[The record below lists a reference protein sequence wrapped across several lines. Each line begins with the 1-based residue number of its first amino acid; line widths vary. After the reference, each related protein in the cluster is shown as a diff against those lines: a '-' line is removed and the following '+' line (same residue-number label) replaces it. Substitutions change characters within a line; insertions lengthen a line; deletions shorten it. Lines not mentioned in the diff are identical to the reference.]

1 MHIVLVGLGLGPG
14 DPELL
19 TLKAVRLLKEADA
32 VFVPGSIA
40 GDLVAPYREATVLPF
55 PMTNDEDEIQRCME
69 KNADIIA
76 PVAGKGLAVLG
87 ILGDPNFFSTFSR
100 LASAMGDR
108 HPDIMCT
115 SEPGVSAITAFA
127 AVSGVSLSGGFLVTD
142 GGDPA
147 CRIVL
152 KVKKPRETVEAL
164 QSEGYHTFILV
175 ERMFLHDMRV
185 YRGEEIP
192 EKSDYMSILYAG
204 M

>member
-1 MHIVLVGLGLGPG
+1 MPVVLVGLGLGPG

-19 TLKAVRLLKEADA
+19 TLKAVRLLKEADE

-40 GDLVAPYREATVLPF
+40 RDLVTPYREATVLEF
-55 PMTNDEDEIQRCME
+55 PMTDNEAEIQQCME

-76 PVAGKGLAVLG
+76 PVAENRLAVLG

-100 LASAMGDR
+100 LAGVMGER
-108 HPDIMCT
+108 YPGIVCT

-127 AVSGVSLSGGFLVTD
+127 AVSGVSLSGGFFVTD

-152 KVKKPRETVEAL
+152 KVKKPREVVNAL
-164 QSEGYHTFILV
+164 QSEGYRTFILV
-175 ERMFLHDMRV
+175 ERMFLSDMRV

-192 EKSDYMSILYAG
+192 ETSDYMSILYAG

>member
-1 MHIVLVGLGLGPG
+1 MPVLLVGLGLGPG
-14 DPELL
+14 DRELL

-40 GDLVAPYREATVLPF
+40 RDLVAPYRNAIVLDF
-55 PMTNDEDEIQRCME
+55 PMTDNEDEIQRCME
-69 KNADIIA
+69 NNADNIA
-76 PVAGKGLAVLG
+76 PVAGNGLAVLG

-100 LASAMGDR
+100 LAGVMGER
-108 HPDIMCT
+108 YPDIVCM

-127 AVSGVSLSGGFLVTD
+127 AVSGVSLSGGFYVTD
-142 GGDPA
+142 GGEPA

-152 KVKKPRETVEAL
+152 KVKKPRETVNAL
-164 QSEGYHTFILV
+164 RSEGYRTFILV
-175 ERMFLHDMRV
+175 ERMFLSDMRV

-192 EKSDYMSILYAG
+192 DTSDYMSILYAG

>member
-1 MHIVLVGLGLGPG
+1 MLVGLGLGPG

-19 TLKAVRLLKEADA
+19 TLKAVRLIKEADQ

-40 GDLVAPYREATVLPF
+40 GDLVAPYRKAVVLDF
-55 PMTNDEDEIQRCME
+55 PMTDDEEEIQRCME
-69 KNADIIA
+69 KNADAIA

-100 LASAMGDR
+100 LAGVMGER
-108 HPDIMCT
+108 YPDIVCT

-127 AVSGVSLSGGFLVTD
+127 SVSGVSLSGGFYVTD
-142 GGDPA
+142 GGDPG
-147 CRIVL
+147 CRILL
-152 KVKKPRETVEAL
+152 KVKRPRDKVNEL
-164 QSEGYHTFILV
+164 RSEGYRTFILV
-175 ERMFLHDMRV
+175 ERMFLSDMRV

-192 EKSDYMSILYAG
+192 DKSDYMSILYAG